1 MNLKSKPTGAK
12 KASTKEPSLS
22 VLPSRDQNQAE
33 WEQSIAYLFNLSASV
48 DKVETTVEKER
59 IAYLISAQGT
69 IIPRLQISKD
79 GVIWSKKK
87 DLKLASFRQLCIP
100 CMNEM
105 DRRMAGLVRSS
116 GRGSR
121 TTYEL
126 GGAKMM
132 AELIGCPLLFSYE
145 NPDKQV
151 TIVKDQPCLTVT
163 KTPDGYHVDAN
174 VEYPATYL
182 DMIMQKDDP

>member
-1 MNLKSKPTGAK
+1 
-12 KASTKEPSLS
+12 
-22 VLPSRDQNQAE
+22 
-33 WEQSIAYLFNLSASV
+33 
-48 DKVETTVEKER
+48 
-59 IAYLISAQGT
+59 
-69 IIPRLQISKD
+69 
-79 GVIWSKKK
+79 
-87 DLKLASFRQLCIP
+87 
-100 CMNEM
+100 
-105 DRRMAGLVRSS
+105 
-116 GRGSR
+116 
-121 TTYEL
+121 
-126 GGAKMM
+126 MM